1 MKKLSFLAV
10 LASFVLY
17 SCGGATGDKATTG
30 AAEQVAEQSG
40 ATYTVDSSSSKL
52 KWKGYHKGGFDPRFG
67 TLATTGTVSVENG
80 TLTAGSFIID
90 IKSIVTDAA
99 SVDTLKTGGKTSLDL
114 DNHLK
119 TADFFDAETYPTAK
133 FEITSV
139 VDFDAANDV
148 SVVEGATHIISG
160 NLTIKDQTV
169 NVTFP
174 AKTTIADD
182 AVTVASKFTINR
194 QDWGLTYGTEGD
206 PKDWMISQE
215 VDIELNIK
223 ANK

>member
-17 SCGGATGDKATTG
+17 SCGGASGDKATTG
-30 AAEQVAEQSG
+30 TAEQVAEQSG
-40 ATYTVDSSSSKL
+40 ATYTVDSSSSTL
-52 KWKGYHKGGFDPRFG
+52 KWTGYHKGGFDPRFG
-67 TLATTGTVSVENG
+67 TLTSTGTVSVENG
-80 TLTAGSFIID
+80 TLTAGSFVID

-133 FEITSV
+133 FEITNV

-174 AKTTIADD
+174 AKATITDD
-182 AVTVASKFTINR
+182 AVTVVSKFTINR
-194 QDWGLTYGTEGD
+194 QDWGLAYGTEGD